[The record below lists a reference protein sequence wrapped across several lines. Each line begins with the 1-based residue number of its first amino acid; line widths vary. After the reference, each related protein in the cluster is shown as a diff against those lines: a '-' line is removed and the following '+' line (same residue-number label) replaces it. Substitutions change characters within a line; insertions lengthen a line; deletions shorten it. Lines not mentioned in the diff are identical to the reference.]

1 MQRKTQMKKKKIQ
14 NADKIMKIHLTTQ
27 HIDQLVR
34 MVKRRQLVFQ
44 STFGIDRQAK
54 CMQKKKSRN
63 YFIFT
68 NKQRYLRMNI
78 MNLYVCYDFNSIKR
92 KSE

>member
-1 MQRKTQMKKKKIQ
+1 
-14 NADKIMKIHLTTQ
+14 MKIHLTTQ

-54 CMQKKKSRN
+54 CMQKKK
-63 YFIFT
+63 
-68 NKQRYLRMNI
+68 
-78 MNLYVCYDFNSIKR
+78 IK
-92 KSE
+92 KLFYIYQ